1 MLSGTPF
8 HAFDARAAL
17 GQQPSA
23 AAGYDP
29 LVPKAPAGGNDTT
42 QYLRLP
48 AQFNYQVIS
57 RQGQPMTDGQP
68 TPGIFDAIGAFRP
81 YGDGQGT
88 GDRTILIR
96 NHENRRRAGEFP
108 VVVPPPFR
116 YDEDP
121 SYNAGCTKL
130 VVERKRPARIR
141 RPTSSSTTTTW
152 SKASPSR
159 AAPAPTARAA

>member
-1 MLSGTPF
+1 MGAYFCAKPEENGVGGDFLSIVGIEGNPGRISRRAFLGLKGASAAALLLSGTPF

-23 AAGYDP
+23 AAGYGP
-29 LVPKAPAGGNDTT
+29 LVPKEAPAGGNDTT

-81 YGDGQGT
+81 YATGRARATVRSLSATTRT
-88 GDRTILIR
+88 GD
-96 NHENRRRAGEFP
+96 
-108 VVVPPPFR
+108 
-116 YDEDP
+116 
-121 SYNAGCTKL
+121 
-130 VVERKRPARIR
+130 
-141 RPTSSSTTTTW
+141 
-152 SKASPSR
+152 
-159 AAPAPTARAA
+159 ARASSR